1 MYIIIYIHYIYMY
14 IIIYIHYIYIYVYNY
29 IYNYTVII
37 YILYIYILQC
47 LLKSPT
53 SSWRNVPRPEESTSE
68 AQQLAAYSGWESRPW
83 RFLSSRCSFRIRSI
97 LPGALRYADLCRLRQ
112 TACHEYHKRGN
123 AARNDAGH
131 FHVGLQSSYSWTS
144 WSWKLTSFFSAVCA
158 AGQTIA
164 FKCSITCSVQVQEK
178 IL

>member
-1 MYIIIYIHYIYMY
+1 MYTIYIWLYMY
-14 IIIYIHYIYIYVYNY
+14 IIIY
-29 IYNYTVII
+29 T
-37 YILYIYILQC
+37 LKIYILQC

-68 AQQLAAYSGWESRPW
+68 AQQLAAYSGWASRPW

-112 TACHEYHKRGN
+112 TACHEYHKHIIN
-123 AARNDAGH
+123 AVTAARNDAGH
-131 FHVGLQSSYSWTS
+131 FHVGLRSSYSWTS
-144 WSWKLTSFFSAVCA
+144 WSWQLTSFFSAVCA